1 MAGTGPAP
9 RYGLACLCGVLS
21 KSPLSSRPLSSLS
34 PPRSGALSSLPP
46 HWQVRPGVGHHRG
59 KGLMDWVSRTG
70 LTEQETSLWGRPLR
84 EERDTRT
91 NTRDGEPNGRRRAPF
106 LSRAWPRSRSG
117 SREPKGALCRVVPG
131 GARRQ
136 LTKGRR
142 RMPDHAVYP
151 RFLFG
156 AGPFLPLLLLEVTP
170 FSPADPAVLRA
181 ISQPTRWCSPQQ
193 RCPGRHGVDFHGVL
207 QRPVS
212 HPGVRNPHSSQ
223 AGTHGDRARESLPS
237 FLRQS
242 LYSQRGCF
250 ELELCSAWHPVRCPV
265 RNR

>member
-1 MAGTGPAP
+1 MIKQPPPTEGGRTSQRGEPVAGTGPAP
-9 RYGLACLCGVLS
+9 RYGPACLCGVLS

-142 RMPDHAVYP
+142 RMPDDAVYP

-170 FSPADPAVLRA
+170 S
-181 ISQPTRWCSPQQ
+181 SPQT
-193 RCPGRHGVDFHGVL
+193 P
-207 QRPVS
+207 P
-212 HPGVRNPHSSQ
+212 SSAPFLSPLGGARRSSGAQ
-223 AGTHGDRARESLPS
+223 AGTAWTSTE
-237 FLRQS
+237 
-242 LYSQRGCF
+242 
-250 ELELCSAWHPVRCPV
+250 CSSGLLATQV
-265 RNR
+265 

>member
-1 MAGTGPAP
+1 MSQRGEPVAGTGPAP
-9 RYGLACLCGVLS
+9 RYGPACLCGVLS

-91 NTRDGEPNGRRRAPF
+91 NTRDGGPNGRRRAPF

-136 LTKGRR
+136 LTKGRGW
-142 RMPDHAVYP
+142 MPDDARRRGRCIRGFSSGPARFCLSSSWRSRPLP
-151 RFLFG
+151 RR
-156 AGPFLPLLLLEVTP
+156 PRRPP
-170 FSPADPAVLRA
+170 RHFSA
-181 ISQPTRWCSPQQ
+181 
-193 RCPGRHGVDFHGVL
+193 H
-207 QRPVS
+207 
-212 HPGVRNPHSSQ
+212 
-223 AGTHGDRARESLPS
+223 
-237 FLRQS
+237 
-242 LYSQRGCF
+242 
-250 ELELCSAWHPVRCPV
+250 
-265 RNR
+265 